1 MSNLKYSVLPAAVAA
16 VLALV
21 AAPAA
26 MATPTS
32 PVFTIDP
39 ALVAGVPQVPT
50 GIPAPFQANAFA
62 GTASQLLRSDVV
74 NKTHQVNG
82 WMQVSNFVLNNNP
95 LNLFQTGLGNYY
107 NLYISF
113 SLSDKWRAG
122 DAAHPGAFNA
132 AGSINDLTK
141 LDVKFW
147 ADPQRDNVFTNANS
161 AGAGIDA
168 SLVGGANDILL
179 AVGDLMVG
187 TAGFNDNS
195 GSLGAFLNAT
205 LNFAVCNGAGSAD
218 VGGKAATGNLGALA
232 GGCANNIGSSFFA
245 QPKPFYDMMFNAF
258 NNTTQGAVLNPA
270 TGNVAINNAVGNLDF
285 NSVPEPGTLALLGLG
300 LFGIGATVRRRAA

>member
-1 MSNLKYSVLPAAVAA
+1 MSKLKYSVLPAAVAA
-16 VLALV
+16 ALALV

-39 ALVAGVPQVPT
+39 ALVAGPPAAPT
-50 GIPAPFQANAFA
+50 GVPAPFDANAFA
-62 GTASQLLRSDVV
+62 GTASQLLRSDAV
-74 NKTHQVNG
+74 NKRHQASGV
-82 WMQVSNFVLNNNP
+82 MQIGSFVLDNTP
-95 LNLFQTGLGNYY
+95 LTFITTGLGNYY
-107 NLYISF
+107 NLYITF

-122 DAAHPGAFNA
+122 DAAHPGGFNQ

-141 LDVKFW
+141 LDVQFW
-147 ADPQRDNVFTNANS
+147 ADPKRNSTYTNASS
-161 AGAGIDA
+161 AGAGTDA
-168 SLVGGANDILL
+168 SVSGGPDDILL
-179 AVGDLMVG
+179 AVADLMVG

-205 LNFAVCNGAGSAD
+205 LNFAVCNGVGSAD

-245 QPKPFYDMMFNAF
+245 APKPFYNMMFNAF

-270 TGNVAINNAVGNLDF
+270 TGNIAINQSVGNLDF